1 MDLDALP
8 LDVLL
13 ALQEALT
20 DPTRAGAE
28 RAKLRAAGAGFHLK
42 CANPED
48 PDGRIV
54 LARVPEAPQPP
65 TPMPEASP
73 DAAAIELHFDRP
85 RSRAERRRRR

>member
-28 RAKLRAAGAGFHLK
+28 RARLRAAGAGFHLK

-54 LARVPEAPQPP
+54 LARVPEEAPPP

-73 DAAAIELHFDRP
+73 GEPAIELRFEPRRP
-85 RSRAERRRRR
+85 RAERRRRR